1 MLKTPLDQWRPKF
14 EEVGQIFGKE
24 KETKE
29 WFKQYDEKASKLH
42 DKIVAKTGDAK
53 FMKMAA
59 YPNAFRVYGDYGY
72 GSVIFNDLK
81 LPAVK
86 GTPTDKPLVQVQK
99 EALIDY
105 NPDYLF
111 VFTTGD
117 GSQRLKEF
125 QEESIW
131 KNMNAVKN
139 NHVFTIKN
147 EDLNKGYF
155 PLGKEMILDEVAE
168 FVLGN
173 NGKTTFTPVKVVF
186 LYIRA
191 INIVFH
197 FFLFPISF
205 IIYSKNAV
213 KKGDVGR
220 WYI

>member
-131 KNMNAVKN
+131 KNMNAVK
-139 NHVFTIKN
+139 TTTYLQLKRRIKQR
-147 EDLNKGYF
+147 LL
-155 PLGKEMILDEVAE
+155 P
-168 FVLGN
+168 
-173 NGKTTFTPVKVVF
+173 T
-186 LYIRA
+186 R
-191 INIVFH
+191 
-197 FFLFPISF
+197 
-205 IIYSKNAV
+205 
-213 KKGDVGR
+213 
-220 WYI
+220 